1 MKGGQGNTR
10 REEKQMRFREGMAA
24 LAGAAF
30 VLSAPMALAQVKTTN
45 QGITDTEIAVG
56 THQDLSGPIKT
67 WGVSVANGMKMAT
80 EEVNAAGGIN
90 GRKIRLIIEDSGYD
104 PKRAV
109 LDTQKLIEKDQVFS
123 MIGAMGSPTVLA
135 AQDIVLDAGVT
146 QLFPL
151 TAAQFTFKLDPA
163 KPQDRL
169 KFNNLPPYIESTRA
183 AMKYMVELK
192 HPKKPCI
199 MFQDDE
205 YGKNVLDGFTQ
216 QLAAMKIE
224 PGTQTSYKRGA
235 TDFSAQ
241 IARMKVDGC
250 DLVLL
255 GTVIRE
261 TIGAMTE
268 AKKLGWTVDFLGA
281 TPTDVIEVP
290 LLGKDVVEGLYAA
303 GGIEI
308 PYEDTAKG
316 KVKDW
321 LVNYKKMFG
330 VDANTQAIIGYDA
343 IQTFAFYASM
353 AGKDLTGQKLLA
365 ALESGKEFHSMFGS
379 PPAKFSPTNHLA
391 STAIQ
396 VQQVQNG
403 RWKVLQEG
411 LEY

>member
-1 MKGGQGNTR
+1 
-10 REEKQMRFREGMAA
+10 MRYRHGMAA
-24 LAGAAF
+24 LAGAA
-30 VLSAPMALAQVKTTN
+30 LALAASAALAQTKTTN
-45 QGITDTEIAVG
+45 QGITDTEIVVG
-56 THQDLSGPIKT
+56 THQDLSGPIKA

-80 EEVNAAGGIN
+80 DEINAAGGIN

-123 MIGAMGSPTVLA
+123 MVGPMGSPTVLA

-151 TAAQFTFKLDPA
+151 TSAQFTFKMDPG

-169 KFNNLPPYIESTRA
+169 KFNNLPPYIDSTRA
-183 AMKYMVELK
+183 ALKYMVESK

-199 MFQDDE
+199 MYQDDE
-205 YGKNVLDGFTQ
+205 YGKNVLEGFTA

-224 PGTQTSYKRGA
+224 SGTETSYKRGA

-241 IARMKVDGC
+241 VARMKADGC
-250 DLVLL
+250 DLVVL

-281 TPTDVIEVP
+281 TPTNVIEVP

-303 GGIEI
+303 AGIEI

-316 KVKDW
+316 KIKDW

-330 VDANTQAIIGYDA
+330 VDANTQAIIGYDDMEM
-343 IQTFAFYASM
+343 FAFYANL

-365 ALESGKEFHSMFGS
+365 ALESGEEFRDIFGA
-379 PPAKFSPTNHLA
+379 PPGKFSPTNHLA
-391 STAIQ
+391 STVIQ

-403 RWKVLQEG
+403 RWKVLQGG
-411 LEY
+411 LMY